1 MIKRIA
7 KALIISLIT
16 LLLLLP
22 IIVCNVITDA
32 VVRIVIVMAATVFYL
47 IVLSDLTKAKTME
60 LVIAATTQVLC
71 IPFPAP
77 RLGWL
82 QSDEDQLT

>member
-60 LVIAATTQVLC
+60 LVIAATTQVLY
-71 IPFPAP
+71 IAFPSP
-77 RLGWL
+77 RLG
-82 QSDEDQLT
+82 